1 MVSPVAVCALLM
13 PLCAATV
20 QVATARDQAT
30 PVRCD
35 VELDIFS
42 GEPNPTWVLTDA
54 EADSFARQLAALPQ
68 AAPRQLSGRL
78 GYRGFIVHC
87 TEPGGAWSVHLQNG
101 VAHIARGAPS
111 YAADGQ
117 RRLERWLLGTG
128 KPHLKPDLYEFAEKE
143 IR

>member
-20 QVATARDQAT
+20 QVATATDQAM

-42 GEPNPTWVLTDA
+42 GEPNPVWAMTDA
-54 EADSFARQLAALPQ
+54 EADSFARQLAALPST
-68 AAPRQLSGRL
+68 ASRQLSGRL

-87 TEPGGAWSVHLQNG
+87 TEGGAAWSVRLQNG
-101 VAHIARGAPS
+101 VAHIARGAS
-111 YAADGQ
+111 TWAEDGQ

-128 KPHLKPDLYEFAEKE
+128 KPHLKPDLYAFAEKE
-143 IR
+143 LR